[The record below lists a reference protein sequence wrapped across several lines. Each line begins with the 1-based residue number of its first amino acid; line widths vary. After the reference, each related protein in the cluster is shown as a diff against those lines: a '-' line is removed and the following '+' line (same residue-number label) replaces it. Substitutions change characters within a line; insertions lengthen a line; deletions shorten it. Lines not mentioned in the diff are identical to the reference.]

1 MRLTQ
6 TAAQHLLIAAQ
17 GLNTPPDRPTS
28 PADVLEAIQKMAV
41 LQIDTINIVARSPY
55 LVLWSRLGDYEPR
68 WLDDALASRQIFEYW
83 SHEASFLPIEDYPL
97 YRRQQISGVG
107 KTWWG
112 RARDWLNNHPEVTA
126 LVTDKLREGAVRSAD
141 FQRTD
146 GQKGSWWNWKE
157 EKLALEMLFMLG
169 EVMVARRHNF
179 QRIYDLRERVMPDWD
194 DTHTPEADAMERA
207 LALKAARA
215 LGVAPAAWI
224 PDYFRRPK
232 NGTDKMLESL
242 ADEGA
247 LVRVEVEG
255 WRGIG
260 YVHPDNLDLARQASA
275 GELIPT
281 TTTLLSPFDP
291 IVWDRKRAS
300 ELFNFDYRIECYT
313 PAPKR
318 IYGYFTLPI
327 LRRGQLI
334 GRLDPKA
341 HRKEGIFEVKALH
354 LEPGVEVTPALIEDV
369 ADALRRIARWHKT
382 PQVVVRMSN
391 PPDAADLLT
400 DVLGTE
406 QVGRLAD

>member
-17 GLNTPPDRPTS
+17 GLNTLPERETT
-28 PADVLEAIQKMAV
+28 PADVVAAIQRMAV

-55 LVLWSRLGDYEPR
+55 LVLWSRLGDYDPR

-97 YRRQQISGVG
+97 YRRHQLSGVR
-107 KTWWG
+107 KRWWG
-112 RARDWLNNHPEVTA
+112 RARDWLASHAEVTERVMA
-126 LVTDKLREGAVRSAD
+126 KLREGEVRSSD

-146 GQKGSWWNWKE
+146 GQTGSWWNWKE
-157 EKLALEMLFMLG
+157 EKVALEMLFMVG
-169 EVMVARRHNF
+169 DIMVARRHNF
-179 QRIYDLRERVMPDWD
+179 QRVYDLRERVVPHWD
-194 DTHTPEADAMERA
+194 DQHTPELPEVERT
-207 LALKAARA
+207 LALKAVRA
-215 LGVAPAAWI
+215 LGVAPVDWI
-224 PDYFRRPK
+224 PDYFRTAKTGMNR
-232 NGTDKMLESL
+232 LIESL

-247 LVRVEVEG
+247 LMRVEVEG
-255 WRGIG
+255 WRGMG
-260 YVHPDNLDLARQASA
+260 YLHPDNLELARQAAA
-275 GELIPT
+275 GELAPT

-291 IVWDRKRAS
+291 IVWDRKRAAA
-300 ELFNFDYRIECYT
+300 LFNFDYRIECYT

-318 IYGYFTLPI
+318 VYGYFTLPI

-369 ADALRRIARWHKT
+369 ADALRRLVPAGNS

-391 PPDAADLLT
+391 PPEAAVKLN
-400 DVLGTE
+400 DVLGTT
-406 QVGRLAD
+406 VS